1 MFSAKLAHT
10 GNSSRQSTNHSIHLS
25 DPALPAANAGA
36 LAALHEFSQSTADPW
51 MALRTRCR
59 HESVVESFLQQKRIA
74 AYLPK
79 LKGVRKWQGRTR
91 GVEMPLFPGYVFVR
105 PRADQ
110 YEGMR
115 YIRGSCG
122 LVLAAD
128 RKPATMSEKDIAAVR
143 MLVESGAD
151 LTVDAGLVTG
161 QRVKIV
167 AGPLMGVEGELVR
180 VKNQQLSLVINV
192 DLVGGSVRVEV
203 DRDTISVL

>member
-1 MFSAKLAHT
+1 MSE
-10 GNSSRQSTNHSIHLS
+10 SRV
-25 DPALPAANAGA
+25 
-36 LAALHEFSQSTADPW
+36 DPW
-51 MALRTRCR
+51 MVLRTKSR
-59 HESVVESFLQQKRIA
+59 HERVVETALQQKHVV

-79 LKGVRKWQGRTR
+79 VRVVRRWQGHRR
-91 GVEMPLFPGYVFVR
+91 AVEMPVFPGYVFVR

-128 RKPATMSEKDIAAVR
+128 SKPATMSERDVGAVK
-143 MLVESGAD
+143 MLIDSGAG

-161 QRVKIV
+161 QRVKII

-180 VKNQQLSLVINV
+180 VKNQDLLVINV
-192 DLVGGSVRVEV
+192 GAVGSSVRVEV
-203 DRDTISVL
+203 DRDAIAVM